1 MKRILTLIL
10 LSLSFQGIL
19 AQDYSDEIYLDSFKE
34 LNGTFIVKGKSQ
46 SKKSVEENAKMSIIY
61 NLLYRGIDGVNNGKR
76 KNAGSQYHRF
86 QERRWYP

>member
-34 LNGTFIVKGKSQ
+34 LNGTFIVKGKAQ

-61 NLLYRGIDGVNNGKR
+61 NLL
-76 KNAGSQYHRF
+76 
-86 QERRWYP
+86 